1 MKATRFVAKN
11 AALLTFGLFA
21 GRILA
26 LFVFRR
32 IADTGAEGTGMWG
45 TAIDI
50 TSILT
55 VVANFGLGTLITREI
70 VRRAEMTLS
79 VFLAALRIRITL
91 GLACYGVLIAYVFLS
106 GFDEPTRIAVLIMA
120 LGVILETTGMTCDA
134 VLQAH
139 EKVQFQTGSQ
149 IVSAVVYFGL
159 SWIWL
164 DMDYGLMG
172 VIWANVI
179 SRVARL
185 SVIVPL
191 MLKHTG
197 PWQKPVTGDYS
208 IKARQLARMGLPL
221 FLSTTFGIISYKIDT
236 VMLFEMLGKTAA
248 GIYTLGHRALDV
260 LLIIPSLFATAL
272 FPSLARYGSDEAA
285 NADISR
291 MGERALRYLH
301 LAMFPLA
308 MLCVVSAKPVIEWVS
323 KEPGFEPS
331 ILVFQVVI
339 WGLPIQAAN
348 HIYNRLLISMGKEDL
363 FVRISVVAMVTNVG
377 LNLILIPKFQ
387 WFGAAATTLI
397 SLVLSLLMHR
407 YYVVSGGI
415 KLPWQR
421 TLFGGTS
428 AMLVAW
434 FAVSLLIQKLL
445 PQWDCSW
452 ISLPTVSWFAY
463 ISTALLTGLLYSA
476 LIFATGV
483 LKKKD
488 LSLLKEL
495 RS

>member
-11 AALLTFGLFA
+11 TALLTFGLFA

-26 LFVFRR
+26 LFIFRR
-32 IADTGAEGTGMWG
+32 IADIGAEDTGMWG

-50 TSILT
+50 TAILT

-91 GLACYGVLIAYVFLS
+91 GLGCYAILIAYVFMS
-106 GFDEPTRIAVLIMA
+106 GFDQPTRIATLIMA

-149 IVSAVVYFGL
+149 IVSAIVYFGL

-164 DMDYGLMG
+164 DMGYGLIG

-179 SRVARL
+179 SRAARL
-185 SVIVPL
+185 SVIIPL

-197 PWQKPVTGDYS
+197 PWEKPASGDYS

-272 FPSLARYGSDEAA
+272 FPSMARFGD
-285 NADISR
+285 NKTDISR

-301 LAMFPLA
+301 LIIFPIA

-363 FVRISVVAMVTNVG
+363 FIKISIVAMVTNVG
-377 LNLILIPKFQ
+377 LNLILIPKYQ
-387 WFGAAATTLI
+387 WYGAAGTTLI
-397 SLVLSLLMHR
+397 SLSLSMLMHR
-407 YYVVSGGI
+407 YFVVQGGI
-415 KLPWQR
+415 ELPWKR
-421 TLFGGTS
+421 TAIGGSLT
-428 AMLVAW
+428 MLTAW
-434 FAVSLLIQKLL
+434 FATSAIIQKLIPVWGCGWL
-445 PQWDCSW
+445 A
-452 ISLPTVSWFAY
+452 LPTYSWLAY
-463 ISTALLTGLLYSA
+463 IVTVLITGLLY
-476 LIFATGV
+476 GV
-483 LKKKD
+483 LVIAVGVLRKKD

-495 RS
+495 KG